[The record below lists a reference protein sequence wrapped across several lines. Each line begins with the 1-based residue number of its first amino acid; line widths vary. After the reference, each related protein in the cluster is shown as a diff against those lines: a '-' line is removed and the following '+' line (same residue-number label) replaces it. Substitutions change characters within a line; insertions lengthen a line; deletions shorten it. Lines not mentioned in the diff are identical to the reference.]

1 MSLINP
7 TMFYDSK
14 KKLPRKEVLW
24 HMRVNVVLRPGTGTI
39 DLSCVG
45 QAGPALWTLR
55 TQQRRPS
62 SSLLAYVNYKARTA
76 ARGCHAT
83 DAQIRGRRFI
93 WHRKQISADEKAF
106 TFIQKCYTAN
116 VEFVVLVHNYLR
128 WLALTWK
135 KLILKHSSSFSFITD
150 FNISF
155 RLYRYIANHGFC
167 MIFVWD

>member
-7 TMFYDSK
+7 TMFYDSMK

-24 HMRVNVVLRPGTGTI
+24 HMRVKVVLRLGTGTI

-45 QAGPALWTLR
+45 QAGPALWTFR
-55 TQQRRPS
+55 KQQRRPS

-93 WHRKQISADEKAF
+93 WHRKQISADEKAI
-106 TFIQKCYTAN
+106 TFIQKCYTTN
-116 VEFVVLVHNYLR
+116 VEFVVHNYLC
-128 WLALTWK
+128 WIALTCE
-135 KLILKHSSSFSFITD
+135 KLILKHNSSFSFITD
-150 FNISF
+150 FNIPF
-155 RLYRYIANHGFC
+155 RLYRYIANHDFC
-167 MIFVWD
+167 MICV